1 MIMVLLFQGENFG
14 EAVAFWMQPQGLKG
28 NRLAREWKRINRCR
42 IIARSSGINHFLN
55 RAVPTLFWATADIFN
70 AFGPVLHKKLI
81 KIVTGMAKEL
91 ICYPNAGQLANEVCY
106 RVVKHLVSFKFGA
119 RSGETLGIFIHDPIL
134 SWGMDF
140 HDSDLLQ

>member
-28 NRLAREWKRINRCR
+28 KRLAREWKRINRCH

-106 RVVKHLVSFKFGA
+106 RVVKHLVSFKVRHWKSSFMIQYF
-119 RSGETLGIFIHDPIL
+119 LGGWISMIVTCFSRKH
-134 SWGMDF
+134 
-140 HDSDLLQ
+140 

>member
-1 MIMVLLFQGENFG
+1 M
-14 EAVAFWMQPQGLKG
+14 AFWMQPQGLKG
-28 NRLAREWKRINRCR
+28 KRLAREWKRINRCH

-106 RVVKHLVSFKFGA
+106 RVVKHLVSFKVRHWKSSFMIQYF
-119 RSGETLGIFIHDPIL
+119 LGGWISMIVTCFSRKH
-134 SWGMDF
+134 
-140 HDSDLLQ
+140 

>member
-1 MIMVLLFQGENFG
+1 MKLWPSGCN
-14 EAVAFWMQPQGLKG
+14 LKALRATDLSESG
-28 NRLAREWKRINRCR
+28 KRINRCH

-55 RAVPTLFWATADIFN
+55 RAVPIATPLFWATADIFN

-106 RVVKHLVSFKFGA
+106 RVVKHLVTFKVGGKI
-119 RSGETLGIFIHDPIL
+119 RSDIGNLH
-134 SWGMDF
+134 S
-140 HDSDLLQ
+140 

>member
-1 MIMVLLFQGENFG
+1 M
-14 EAVAFWMQPQGLKG
+14 AFWMQPQGLKG
-28 NRLAREWKRINRCR
+28 NRLIREWKRINRCH

-55 RAVPTLFWATADIFN
+55 RAVPTLFWETADIFN

-106 RVVKHLVSFKFGA
+106 RVVKHLVSFKVGA
-119 RSGETLGIFIHDPIL
+119 RSGQTLGIFIHDPIF

-140 HDSDLLQ
+140 HDSGLLQ